1 MSACPVGYFG
11 QYCSEMCINS
21 YASYTCSGC
30 NDVNGSCDYE
40 CPPGWIGYF
49 CQKSNNLI
57 YTHIFFNFLFEK
69 KNMLIII
76 HISFITNVKT

>member
-11 QYCSEMCINS
+11 QDCSDVCINS
-21 YASYTCSGC
+21 YASYTCGGC

-57 YTHIFFNFLFEK
+57 YIHIFCLK
-69 KNMLIII
+69 KKTMLIII
-76 HISFITNVKT
+76 HISFRINVKT